1 MSPSGTP
8 AREETRERGN
18 AGSFPRHPLS
28 REAPKSEDTY
38 LYVLVAGL
46 PVGNH
51 QSAREGVGAGSFPRS
66 RALSTT
72 TRERASR
79 GTNTVDRCPCAGATI
94 TPIRENIVSY
104 CRWSSDDFLS
114 DVYAYE
120 DAEGWALHVADRHPA
135 IDLDKLGSVPA
146 PDDIDAY
153 LDRHRKLKDLLR
165 GATLQPIEHPEAGKS
180 YVFDCPGDLA
190 DKLDQLSRDGLHVP
204 TGVVDALREEQ
215 AEITAKTIRRT
226 S

>member
-1 MSPSGTP
+1 MPVLKSGLGHQCINRTQLP
-8 AREETRERGN
+8 GPCPQADPDCPDC
-18 AGSFPRHPLS
+18 AGTGWHTIT
-28 REAPKSEDTY
+28 E
-38 LYVLVAGL
+38 
-46 PVGNH
+46 
-51 QSAREGVGAGSFPRS
+51 
-66 RALSTT
+66 
-72 TRERASR
+72 